1 MMTNDEK
8 WSLMESTG
16 NLFNFKEKRNIP
28 KLLKDI
34 GLGAS
39 LYLLTLKA
47 FMWLFLGLTVLNFPI
62 LALYGSGKENVNLDT
77 GIFSKYMLGNIGESG
92 PNCQTFDLSR
102 RPDNFTLSCPSGNL
116 KRVVSVGLNSKKDQQ
131 CLPNEFN
138 KIHTLWIDLD
148 GQLQSKEDLFNYDNA
163 YYTDT
168 YMEFFP

>member
-62 LALYGSGKENVNLDT
+62 LALYGSGKENINLDT
-77 GIFSKYMLGNIGESG
+77 GVFSKYMLGNIGESG
-92 PNCQTFDLSR
+92 PNC
-102 RPDNFTLSCPSGNL
+102 
-116 KRVVSVGLNSKKDQQ
+116 
-131 CLPNEFN
+131 
-138 KIHTLWIDLD
+138 
-148 GQLQSKEDLFNYDNA
+148 
-163 YYTDT
+163 
-168 YMEFFP
+168 